1 MKEGR
6 KLQIFKSMQKI
17 IESTFDSEII
27 RKAMMFQMVL
37 LGTAP
42 NEAPGMYRLMNHVD
56 LDRGIWYPEGGIA
69 ALPKAIEKIAKKYG
83 AQFHYNAPVEKITY
97 ENGRATGLRLA
108 SGETISADLVVSDA
122 DMAHTELTLL
132 DPSVQSYPS
141 SYWEKKTMAPSAFIM
156 YLGVNKKLESLQHH
170 NLLFTKDWDKN
181 FKEIFSGTGFPDRS
195 FNICLRTEQTDD
207 TVAPPGHENLFILV
221 PMAPGVKYDE
231 NNIAAWREKL

>member
-69 ALPKAIEKIAKKYG
+69 ALPKAIEKIAKKWG
-83 AQFHYNAPVEKITY
+83 PV
-97 ENGRATGLRLA
+97 
-108 SGETISADLVVSDA
+108 
-122 DMAHTELTLL
+122 
-132 DPSVQSYPS
+132 
-141 SYWEKKTMAPSAFIM
+141 
-156 YLGVNKKLESLQHH
+156 SLQ
-170 NLLFTKDWDKN
+170 
-181 FKEIFSGTGFPDRS
+181 RS
-195 FNICLRTEQTDD
+195 R
-207 TVAPPGHENLFILV
+207 
-221 PMAPGVKYDE
+221 
-231 NNIAAWREKL
+231 REKLLTKMVAPLAYVLLQVRLFLQT